1 MVTVKTLR
9 PVATDEQAS
18 HHALV
23 TSPEVAAAHAKLQAA
38 EEEKEKRS
46 GAVRV
51 AEAKLA
57 DAQRAAPP
65 VSARLR
71 ETEQRRA
78 AARTAAE
85 VAAERMHD
93 AARAMADRED
103 DVTAAQAQLA
113 DRTDGVKPSTDGEL
127 VTAQMKLAKAE
138 RAQQAAHDLWIA
150 RREAH
155 ELAERELAAAEQ
167 EHDDALAAPPVM
179 PAAVVAAE
187 VALTNA
193 KNAEQ
198 RASRALDAARTEHN
212 QASQQAAEQADNNLP
227 RFGSLEDFVTLYLLP
242 NWRHKQSLKET
253 HWCAWWWRHG
263 EAMARLEHLW
273 EAFEVARTQQA
284 PAMSMWWLEQA
295 DRHMA
300 ALTGPG
306 GAFNRCIDEQDN
318 VVHTQPRQWDSMP
331 APEGQF
337 SRSIA
342 QVDPAKPSAPTAHPD
357 EHSEGASA

>member
-1 MVTVKTLR
+1 MVTIKSLR
-9 PVATDEQAS
+9 PVEADEQAL
-18 HHALV
+18 HTAQV
-23 TSPEVAAAHAKLQAA
+23 ANPEVAAAYAKLQAA
-38 EEEKEKRS
+38 EEEKEKRT

-71 ETEQRRA
+71 EAEQRRDT
-78 AARTAAE
+78 ARTAAE
-85 VAAERMHD
+85 TAAERMHD

-103 DVTAAQAQLA
+103 DVTAARAQLA
-113 DRTDGVKPSTDGEL
+113 DRVDGLKPSTDGEI
-127 VTAQMKLAKAE
+127 VTAEMKLAKAE
-138 RAQQAAHDLWIA
+138 RAQQAAHDLWIT

-167 EHDDALAAPPVM
+167 EHDDALAAPPVV

-193 KNAEQ
+193 RNAEQ
-198 RASRALDAARTEHN
+198 RAARNLDAARTVHN
-212 QASQQAAEQADNNLP
+212 QESQKAADQANNNLP

-242 NWRHKQSLKET
+242 NWRHRQSNDV

-273 EAFEVARTQQA
+273 EGFEVARTQQA

-300 ALTGPG
+300 ALTDRG
-306 GAFNRCIDEQDN
+306 GAFNRCMDEEDN

-342 QVDPAKPSAPTAHPD
+342 QVDPANASTPTAHPD